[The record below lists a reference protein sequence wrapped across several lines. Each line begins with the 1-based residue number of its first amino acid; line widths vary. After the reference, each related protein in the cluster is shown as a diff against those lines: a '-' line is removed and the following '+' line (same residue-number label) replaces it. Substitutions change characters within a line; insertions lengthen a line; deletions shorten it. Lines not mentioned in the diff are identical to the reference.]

1 MWKGI
6 LKIDIKEAT
15 RLGETYSPKDM
26 DEDKRKKLLQ
36 LETRMA
42 LLNYLRK
49 MKTMEYD
56 FEPDQLKRMADQY
69 RNGLQLLL
77 RESPNAPRLNGKN
90 WVDMITLLEKY
101 LRG

>member
-26 DEDKRKKLLQ
+26 GEFKRKKLQ
-36 LETRMA
+36 REETRVA
-42 LLNYLRK
+42 LLKLLKK

-56 FEPDQLKRMADQY
+56 FYPDALARMADQY
-69 RNGLQLLL
+69 RNTLQLLL
-77 RESPNAPRLNGKN
+77 RDSPNAPRLNGKN
-90 WVDMITLLEKY
+90 WIDMITLLEEH
-101 LRG
+101 LHG

>member
-1 MWKGI
+1 MWKKI
-6 LKIDIKEAT
+6 LKIDIKEAH

-26 DEDKRKKLLQ
+26 DEFKRNKLQ
-36 LETRMA
+36 QQETRTA

-90 WVDMITLLEKY
+90 WFEMVTILEDY
-101 LRG
+101 LQG

>member
-90 WVDMITLLEKY
+90 WFDMVTLLEEY
-101 LRG
+101 LHG

>member
-1 MWKGI
+1 MWKAI

-26 DEDKRKKLLQ
+26 DEHNRNKLQ
-36 LETRMA
+36 RQETRTA
-42 LLNYLRK
+42 LLVFLKK

-56 FEPDQLKRMADQY
+56 FYPDALARMADQY
-69 RNGLQLLL
+69 RNTLQLLL
-77 RESPNAPRLNGKN
+77 RDSPNAPRLNGKN

>member
-26 DEDKRKKLLQ
+26 DEHKRKKLQ
-36 LETRMA
+36 RQETRTA
-42 LLNYLRK
+42 LLVFLRK
-49 MKTMEYD
+49 METMEHD

-69 RNGLQLLL
+69 RNTLQLLL
-77 RESPNAPRLNGKN
+77 RDSPNAPRLNGKSWHN
-90 WVDMITLLEKY
+90 MVTILEEY
-101 LRG
+101 LHG